1 MVSYE
6 ENVKAVLTKVSLN
19 EADAGIVYVT
29 DISPDAANK
38 VGKLDIPDAL
48 NTVATYPIAPISDS
62 QNIDLAKS
70 FVAFVL
76 SPAGQAI
83 LAKYGFIPAS

>member
-6 ENVKAVLTKVSLN
+6 DNVKAVVTKVSLG

-29 DISPDAANK
+29 DITASAAEK

-48 NTVATYPIAPISDS
+48 NTIATYPIAAIADS
-62 QNIDLAKS
+62 RMLN
-70 FVAFVL
+70 
-76 SPAGQAI
+76 
-83 LAKYGFIPAS
+83 